1 MASECDLTCREVMQE
16 REPENAVDRAQALLK
31 RWRCPAFLGAVCMG
45 MHERVGAGSLLRVL
59 DPLLVREIC
68 ERLKRISLSECLG
81 RAGRTWDV
89 QVFADSYNCGPL
101 GEAAEQVTC
110 GEMVYVGEDAVL
122 QVFVGITDGVTYASG
137 KRLMWR
143 VDFRL
148 AEIEVPT
155 GGTIEVQPEAMT
167 VETNAQGWAVNMSRT
182 ATGMVRS
189 SGGALKVACGTFY
202 FKVFLLPGAGRTT
215 RTSNAEFFGRVDAST
230 LVLNSLVC

>member
-16 REPENAVDRAQALLK
+16 RKPENAVDRAQTLLK

-59 DPLLVREIC
+59 DPLLVRQIC
-68 ERLKRISLSECLG
+68 ELLERISLSEYLG

-89 QVFADSYNCGPL
+89 QVFADSYTWGPL

-110 GEMVYVGEDAVL
+110 GEMVYAGEDAVL
-122 QVFVGITDGVTYASG
+122 QVFVGVTDASG
-137 KRLMWR
+137 NRLMWR

-155 GGTIEVQPEAMT
+155 GGTIKVLPEAMT

-189 SGGALKVACGTFY
+189 SGASLHVVCGTFC
-202 FKVFLLPGAGRTT
+202 FRVFLMPGAGRTT
-215 RTSNAEFFGRVDAST
+215 RTSNAEFFGRVDAAN
-230 LVLNSLVC
+230 VGF